1 MPLPDAPTMH
11 PLIDDL
17 STLWAPPMTL
27 AWLVAFFAAF
37 VSLDLVAR
45 ASRARRRLAAGWLA
59 GAAVG
64 LGTGIWSVHVIGLAS
79 LSLPFELSFQPWGAL
94 GAWLAAVA
102 VGLAGL
108 GWAATRVIP
117 VGMVVAGSGVLGLGI
132 VAAQVTALLT
142 LGLRPGI
149 DWRVATLALAVG
161 VAWCGGG
168 LAIGLGSVRSKISM
182 PWRVG
187 RQVLAAVLLGA
198 GLVLSHHIVTAAA
211 GLPLRSLPALGGRI
225 SAPALSLLA
234 TVGSISLL
242 FAMLLWS
249 LLDAR
254 MQASLRRAQGE
265 LHKQSMRDPLTR
277 LPNRLMFEGTLAQ
290 AVQRADAAAGRLALL
305 FIGIDGFKH
314 INQSFGHGGGDQ
326 LLCAVTQRLRSLAMP
341 HMVARVGGDEFVML
355 LVANPNEGDAS
366 KLAARLHEAL
376 GRPVPINGQETTVA
390 CSIGIAMY
398 PEHGAL
404 STLMA
409 HADAAMRESKST
421 GGATHCLFEARMVS
435 GARDQAALLRDL
447 RRAMARGQFELLY
460 QPKIDAPSGEITG
473 AEALIRW
480 HHPKRGL
487 ISPEVFIPMAERFGL
502 ISALGLWVIDEACR
516 QARQW
521 RDEGLRMRVAIN
533 LSPHQL
539 RDPEL
544 AGHIAAALKKHDVN
558 PKLLT
563 CEITESVAMQ
573 DSANTMNF
581 FAALAAV
588 GVHISI
594 DDFGTGYSSLSYLRK
609 LPAEELKIDR
619 SFVLDLETSAD
630 ARAVVDAVVKL
641 GQALHLKVV
650 AEGVETEGQNQILR
664 AMGCNELQGYLFAK
678 PMAAKALALW
688 AINDV
693 GPRSLV
699 FRPSL
704 FQATSNA
711 ALPPIGRAARP
722 AVAQHAGAKHA
733 ERRA

>member
-1 MPLPDAPTMH
+1 MPTFAEFLMEFLTDA
-11 PLIDDL
+11 
-17 STLWAPPMTL
+17 SVLWAPTMTL
-27 AWLVAFFAAF
+27 AWLVAFLAAF
-37 VSLDLVAR
+37 VSLDLIGR
-45 ASRARRRLAAGWLA
+45 AGRARRGLATGWLM

-64 LGTGIWSVHVIGLAS
+64 LGTGIWSVHVIS
-79 LSLPFELSFQPWGAL
+79 LSAQELPFDLAFRPGGAL
-94 GAWLAAVA
+94 GAWMAAVA

-108 GWAATRVIP
+108 GWAAARVISG
-117 VGMVVAGSGVLGLGI
+117 GMVVTGSAVLGLGI

-149 DWRVATLALAVG
+149 DWRFAMLGLALLLV
-161 VAWCGGG
+161 WFGGG
-168 LAIGLGSVRSKISM
+168 LAVGLRNVRSRIRLH
-182 PWRVG
+182 WRVA
-187 RQVLAAVLLGA
+187 RQVLGAILLGA
-198 GLVLSHHIVTAAA
+198 SLVLSQHAVTIAA
-211 GLPLRSLPALGGRI
+211 GLPLRTLPAYDGRI
-225 SAPALSLLA
+225 SGAALSLLA
-234 TVGSISLL
+234 TVGSMSLL
-242 FAMLLWS
+242 LAMLLWS

-265 LHKQSMRDPLTR
+265 LHKHSLRDPLTR
-277 LPNRLMFEGTLAQ
+277 LPNRVMFEGTLAQ
-290 AVQRADAAAGRLALL
+290 AVQQADTTSGGLALL

-314 INQSFGHGGGDQ
+314 VNQSFGHRGGDQ
-326 LLCAVTQRLRSLAMP
+326 LLRTQTMRLRSLAMP

-355 LVANPNEGDAS
+355 LAGDPSQDDAS
-366 KLAARLHEAL
+366 RLAARLHEAL
-376 GRPVPINGQETTVA
+376 GRPVPLNGQETSVA

-398 PEHGAL
+398 PEHGAQ
-404 STLMA
+404 STLIA

-421 GGATHCLFEARMVS
+421 GGATYCFFEARMVS
-435 GARDQAALLRDL
+435 GVRDQAMLLRDL
-447 RRAMARGQFELLY
+447 RRAMARGQFELYY

-480 HHPKRGL
+480 HHPKRGM
-487 ISPEVFIPMAERFGL
+487 ISPGVFIPLAERFGL
-502 ISALGLWVIDEACR
+502 INALGLWVIDEACR
-516 QARQW
+516 QAGLW

-533 LSPHQL
+533 LSPYQL

-544 AGHIAAALKKHDVN
+544 AGHIAAALKKHKIN

-573 DSANTMNF
+573 DSANTMKF

-619 SFVLDLETSAD
+619 SFVLDLETSGD

-664 AMGCNELQGYLFAK
+664 SLGCNELQGYLFAR
-678 PMAAKALALW
+678 PMSAKALALW

-693 GPRSLV
+693 GPRSLE
-699 FRPSL
+699 FRASL
-704 FQATSNA
+704 FQPVSTA
-711 ALPPIGRAARP
+711 AL
-722 AVAQHAGAKHA
+722 H
-733 ERRA
+733 

>member
-1 MPLPDAPTMH
+1 MPTSAACLMEFLTDATV
-11 PLIDDL
+11 
-17 STLWAPPMTL
+17 LWAPTMTL
-27 AWLVAFFAAF
+27 AWLVAFLAAY
-37 VSLDLVAR
+37 VSLDLVGR
-45 ASRARRRLAAGWLA
+45 AERARRRLATGWLM
-59 GAAVG
+59 GAALG
-64 LGTGIWSVHVIGLAS
+64 LGTGIWAVHVIGLSAQ
-79 LSLPFELSFQPWGAL
+79 PLSFEMAFRRWGAL
-94 GAWLAAVA
+94 GAWMAAVA

-108 GWAATRVIP
+108 GWAAARVISAATIV
-117 VGMVVAGSGVLGLGI
+117 VGSAVLGLGI
-132 VAAQVTALLT
+132 VAVQVSAVLT

-149 DWRVATLALAVG
+149 DWHLSNLGLAFLVLWFGA
-161 VAWCGGG
+161 G
-168 LAIGLGSVRSKISM
+168 LAIRLRHVRSRI
-182 PWRVG
+182 PRRWRVA
-187 RQVLAAVLLGA
+187 RHFLAAIVLGA
-198 GLVLSHHIVTAAA
+198 ALVLSQHMVTSAA
-211 GLPLRSLPALGGRI
+211 GLPLRNLPAYDGRI
-225 SAPALSLLA
+225 SAFALSLLA

-242 FAMLLWS
+242 LAMLLWS

-254 MQASLRRAQGE
+254 MQAALRQAQGE
-265 LHKQSMRDPLTR
+265 LHKQSLRDPLTR

-290 AVQRADAAAGRLALL
+290 AVQRADAASGRLALL
-305 FIGIDGFKH
+305 FIGVDGFKH
-314 INQSFGHGGGDQ
+314 INQSFGHRGGDH
-326 LLCAVTQRLRSLAMP
+326 LLRTLTTRLRSLAMP

-355 LVANPNEGDAS
+355 LVGNPSEADAT
-366 KLAARLHEAL
+366 KLAGQLHESL
-376 GRPVPINGQETTVA
+376 GRPVAMNGQEASVA

-421 GGATHCLFEARMVS
+421 GGATHCLFEVRMVT
-435 GARDQAALLRDL
+435 GARDQASLLRDL
-447 RRAMARGQFELLY
+447 RRAMDRGQFELFY

-473 AEALIRW
+473 AEALVRW

-487 ISPEVFIPMAERFGL
+487 ISPEVFVPMAERFGL
-502 ISALGLWVIDEACR
+502 IGPLGLWVIDEACR
-516 QARQW
+516 QAGLW

-533 LSPHQL
+533 LSPCQL

-544 AGHIAAALKKHDVN
+544 AGHIAAALKKHRVN

-573 DSANTMNF
+573 DSVNTKTF

-619 SFVLDLETSAD
+619 SFVLDLETSND

-650 AEGVETEGQNQILR
+650 AEGVETEGQYQILR
-664 AMGCNELQGYLFAK
+664 GLGCNELQGFLFAK
-678 PMAAKALALW
+678 PMSAKALGLW
-688 AINDV
+688 AVNDV

-699 FRPSL
+699 FRSSL
-704 FQATSNA
+704 FQPASVLATC
-711 ALPPIGRAARP
+711 
-722 AVAQHAGAKHA
+722 
-733 ERRA
+733 

>member
-1 MPLPDAPTMH
+1 MEFLTDT
-11 PLIDDL
+11 
-17 STLWAPPMTL
+17 SVLWAPPMAL
-27 AWLVAFFAAF
+27 AWVVAVLAAF
-37 VSLDLVAR
+37 VSLDLVGR
-45 ASRARRRLAAGWLA
+45 AGRARRKLAAGWLA
-59 GAAVG
+59 GAALG
-64 LGTGIWSVHVIGLAS
+64 LGTGIWSVHVISLAAQP
-79 LSLPFELSFQPWGAL
+79 LPFELGFRPWGAL
-94 GAWLAAVA
+94 GAWVAAVA

-108 GWAATRVIP
+108 GWAAVRVIAVP
-117 VGMVVAGSGVLGLGI
+117 MVVTGSAVLGLGI

-149 DWRVATLALAVG
+149 DWRFTALGLALAVVWGCGG
-161 VAWCGGG
+161 VAVA
-168 LAIGLGSVRSKISM
+168 LRLIRPKTSL
-182 PWRVG
+182 PWRMA
-187 RQVLAAVLLGA
+187 RHMLAASLLGVA
-198 GLVLSHHIVTAAA
+198 VVISQHIVMSAA
-211 GLPLRSLPALGGRI
+211 GLPSRTMPAFEGRI
-225 SAPALSLLA
+225 SATALSLLA
-234 TVGSISLL
+234 TVGSMSLL
-242 FAMLLWS
+242 LAMLLWS
-249 LLDAR
+249 MLDAR
-254 MQASLRRAQGE
+254 MQASLRRAEGE
-265 LHKQSMRDPLTR
+265 LHKQSLRDPLTR

-290 AVQRADAAAGRLALL
+290 AVQRADAASQRLALL
-305 FIGIDGFKH
+305 FIGVDGFKH
-314 INQSFGHGGGDQ
+314 VNQSFGHRGGDM
-326 LLCAVTQRLRSLAMP
+326 LLRALTTRLRSMAMP

-355 LVANPNEGDAS
+355 LTGNPGDDDAAALAS
-366 KLAARLHEAL
+366 RLHEAL
-376 GRPVPINGQETTVA
+376 GRPVAINSQETSVA

-435 GARDQAALLRDL
+435 GARDHATLLRDL
-447 RRAMARGQFELLY
+447 RRAMARSQFELLY

-480 HHPKRGL
+480 HHPKRGM

-502 ISALGLWVIDEACR
+502 IGALGLWVIDEACR
-516 QARQW
+516 QARVW
-521 RDEGLRMRVAIN
+521 RDAGLRMRVAIN

-539 RDPEL
+539 RDPDL
-544 AGHIAAALKKHDVN
+544 AGHIAAALKKHEIN

-573 DSANTMNF
+573 DSANTAKF

-664 AMGCNELQGYLFAK
+664 AMGCDELQGYLFAK
-678 PMAAKALALW
+678 PMSAKALAAW

-704 FQATSNA
+704 FQPTSNA
-711 ALPPIGRAARP
+711 VI
-722 AVAQHAGAKHA
+722 H
-733 ERRA
+733 

>member
-1 MPLPDAPTMH
+1 MPTSAACLMEFLTDATV
-11 PLIDDL
+11 
-17 STLWAPPMTL
+17 LWAPTMTL
-27 AWLVAFFAAF
+27 AWLVAFLAAY
-37 VSLDLVAR
+37 VSLDLVGR
-45 ASRARRRLAAGWLA
+45 AERARRRLATGWLM
-59 GAAVG
+59 GAALG
-64 LGTGIWSVHVIGLAS
+64 LGTGIWAVHVIGLSAQ
-79 LSLPFELSFQPWGAL
+79 PLSFEMAFRRWGAM
-94 GAWLAAVA
+94 GAWMAAVA

-108 GWAATRVIP
+108 GWAAARVISAATIV
-117 VGMVVAGSGVLGLGI
+117 VGSAVLGLGI
-132 VAAQVTALLT
+132 VAVQVSAVLT

-149 DWRVATLALAVG
+149 DWHLSNLGLAFLVLWFGA
-161 VAWCGGG
+161 G
-168 LAIGLGSVRSKISM
+168 LAIRLRHVRSRI
-182 PWRVG
+182 PRRWRVA
-187 RQVLAAVLLGA
+187 RHFLAAIVLGA
-198 GLVLSHHIVTAAA
+198 ALVLSQHMVTSAA
-211 GLPLRSLPALGGRI
+211 GLPLRNLPAYDGRI
-225 SAPALSLLA
+225 SAFALSLLA

-242 FAMLLWS
+242 LAMLLWS

-254 MQASLRRAQGE
+254 MQAALRQAQGE
-265 LHKQSMRDPLTR
+265 LHKQSLRDPLTR

-290 AVQRADAAAGRLALL
+290 AVQRADAASGRLALL
-305 FIGIDGFKH
+305 FIGVDGFKH
-314 INQSFGHGGGDQ
+314 INQSFGHRGGDH
-326 LLCAVTQRLRSLAMP
+326 LLRTLTTRLRSLAMP

-355 LVANPNEGDAS
+355 LVGNPSEADAT
-366 KLAARLHEAL
+366 KLAGQLHESL
-376 GRPVPINGQETTVA
+376 GRPVAMNGQEASVA

-421 GGATHCLFEARMVS
+421 GGATHCLFEVRMIT
-435 GARDQAALLRDL
+435 GARDQASLLRDL
-447 RRAMARGQFELLY
+447 RRAMDRGQFELFY

-473 AEALIRW
+473 AEALVRW

-487 ISPEVFIPMAERFGL
+487 ISPEVFVPMAERFGL
-502 ISALGLWVIDEACR
+502 IGPLGLWVIDEACR
-516 QARQW
+516 QAGLW

-533 LSPHQL
+533 LSPCQL

-544 AGHIAAALKKHDVN
+544 AGHIAAALKKHRVN

-573 DSANTMNF
+573 DSVNTKTF

-619 SFVLDLETSAD
+619 SFVLDLETSND

-650 AEGVETEGQNQILR
+650 AEGVETEGQYQILR
-664 AMGCNELQGYLFAK
+664 RLGCNELQGFLFAK
-678 PMAAKALALW
+678 PMSAKALGLW
-688 AINDV
+688 AMNDV

-699 FRPSL
+699 FRSSL
-704 FQATSNA
+704 FQPASVLATC
-711 ALPPIGRAARP
+711 
-722 AVAQHAGAKHA
+722 
-733 ERRA
+733 

>member
-1 MPLPDAPTMH
+1 MPTFADRLMEILTDA
-11 PLIDDL
+11 
-17 STLWAPPMTL
+17 SVLWAPQMGL
-27 AWLVAFFAAF
+27 AWLVAILAAF
-37 VSLDLVAR
+37 VSLDLVGR
-45 ASRARRRLAAGWLA
+45 AGRSRRRLATGWLV
-59 GAAVG
+59 GAALG
-64 LGTGIWSVHVIGLAS
+64 LGTGIWSVHVIGLAAQP
-79 LSLPFELSFQPWGAL
+79 LPFELGFRPWGAM
-94 GAWLAAVA
+94 GAWMAAVA

-108 GWAATRVIP
+108 GWAAARVISI
-117 VGMVVAGSGVLGLGI
+117 GMIVTGSAVLGLGI

-149 DWRVATLALAVG
+149 DWRLPLLGMALLV
-161 VAWCGGG
+161 VWTGGG
-168 LAIGLGSVRSKISM
+168 LAVGLRAVRSRITL
-182 PWRVG
+182 PWWVV
-187 RQVLAAVLLGA
+187 RQALSALLLGA
-198 GLVLSHHIVTAAA
+198 ALVLSQHIVTLAA
-211 GLPLRSLPALGGRI
+211 GLPQRTLPAYDGRI
-225 SAPALSLLA
+225 SGLALSLLA
-234 TVGSISLL
+234 TVGSMSLL
-242 FAMLLWS
+242 LAMLLWS

-254 MQASLRRAQGE
+254 MQASMRHAQGE
-265 LHKQSMRDPLTR
+265 LHKQSLRDPLTR

-290 AVQRADAAAGRLALL
+290 AVKRADAASGRLALL
-305 FIGIDGFKH
+305 FIGVDGFKH
-314 INQSFGHGGGDQ
+314 INQSFGHRGGDH
-326 LLCAVTQRLRSLAMP
+326 LLRTLTTRLRALAMP

-355 LVANPNEGDAS
+355 LVGNPSPEDAS
-366 KLAARLHEAL
+366 SLAARLHEAL
-376 GRPVPINGQETTVA
+376 GRPVAMSGQETSVA

-409 HADAAMRESKST
+409 HADTAMRECKST
-421 GGATHCLFEARMVS
+421 GGASHCLFEARMVS
-435 GARDQAALLRDL
+435 GARDQASLLRDL
-447 RRAMARGQFELLY
+447 RRAMARGQFELYY

-480 HHPKRGL
+480 HHPQRGL
-487 ISPEVFIPMAERFGL
+487 INPEVFIPMAERFGL
-502 ISALGLWVIDEACR
+502 IGALGLWVIDEACR
-516 QARQW
+516 QAGLW

-533 LSPHQL
+533 LSPYQL

-544 AGHIAAALKKHDVN
+544 AGHIAAALKKHRIN

-573 DSANTMNF
+573 DSASTMKF

-619 SFVLDLETSAD
+619 SFVLDLETSSD

-664 AMGCNELQGYLFAK
+664 SLGCNELQGYLFAR
-678 PMAAKALALW
+678 PMAAKALTLW

-693 GPRSLV
+693 GPRSLE
-699 FRPSL
+699 FRSSL
-704 FQATSNA
+704 FQ
-711 ALPPIGRAARP
+711 P
-722 AVAQHAGAKHA
+722 ASVVAI
-733 ERRA
+733 R